1 MPWRVPLFTP
11 SARVQS
17 LSDYPFDRLRA
28 LLADLSPAASLEPL
42 MLSVGEP
49 RHPPPPLV
57 ARVLSEHAG
66 DWNRYPPVEGTA
78 PFREAVVRWLDR
90 RYGLPTGFLDPDRH
104 VLPAAGT
111 REALYLVAQV
121 AVEQGRSPVP
131 VVLIPNPFYQVYVG
145 AAVMQG
151 AEPVFLPATRETGFL
166 PDLGA
171 LSSALLDRT
180 ALFYLCSPGNPQGA
194 VAPIALLQAAIELAR
209 RYGFLLA
216 VDECYAEIYDR
227 SPPPGALEAAA
238 RLSDTPAN
246 VIVFHSLSK
255 RSSVPGLRSGFVA
268 GDEAVIA
275 AFRRLRAFA
284 GATVPLPV
292 LAASA
297 ALWSDEDHVEA
308 NRALYRA
315 KFDRAERRL
324 AGRFGFYRPAGGFF
338 LWLDV
343 ADGEAAAR
351 RLWHQQAVRTLP
363 GAYLA
368 RDGGVRGNPGH
379 PYIRIAMIDD
389 LSRTEEALSRIALVL

>member
-131 VVLIPNPFYQVYVG
+131 VVLIPN
-145 AAVMQG
+145 
-151 AEPVFLPATRETGFL
+151 
-166 PDLGA
+166 LGA